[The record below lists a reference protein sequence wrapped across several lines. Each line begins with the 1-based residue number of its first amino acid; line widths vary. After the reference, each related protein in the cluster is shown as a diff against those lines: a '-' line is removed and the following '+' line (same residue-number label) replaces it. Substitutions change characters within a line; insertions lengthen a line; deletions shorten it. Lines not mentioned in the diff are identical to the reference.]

1 MSRVDFPNRLNKV
14 RRQLNH
20 ILNDHRYYQN
30 DGAREFTI
38 SMYTAFGKR
47 KITKKMEIAM
57 DRIIANY
64 TKWQKDENKLDK
76 YQVREAIESGT
87 YKINLIRTLLA
98 GCGYQPGYV
107 GRSNEF
113 LSSIEHQL
121 RRNGKLSLKQRKALN
136 QMYKRFKAK
145 CETRGIYD
153 VKVEEKLPPLST
165 K

>member
-30 DGAREFTI
+30 DSTREFTI

-57 DRIIANY
+57 DRIISNY
-64 TKWQKDENKLDK
+64 TKWQSDNSKLDK
-76 YQVREAIESGT
+76 YEMREKIENGI

-98 GCGYQPGYV
+98 GCGCT
-107 GRSNEF
+107 RSYIVRSEEF
-113 LSSIEHQL
+113 LNSVQNQL
-121 RRNGKLSLKQRKALN
+121 RLRGTLSVKQRKALN

-145 CETRGIYD
+145 CESRGIHN
-153 VKVEEKLPPLST
+153 VRVEEKLPSI
-165 K
+165 KIK